1 MFNNII
7 YFIIVL
13 LIFNISYVQ
22 KAGEG
27 SPVFDLALFI
37 LFWMVFA
44 GYCRLGFQRLLYRH
58 ERDPETY
65 LTNTYHRLVLRLSIL
80 AILLFSLNVYML
92 HLKYWLQMIPGM
104 SYFSALQGI
113 VAMAL
118 FLFYLS
124 TIWYFSHPAYN
135 LIFQAGIRRRSFII
149 SNVKFNVPILF
160 PWVILTL
167 AYDLLAFTPWAGPEG
182 FLSQPE
188 GQLVFF
194 AVFLGVLMVFLPAI
208 IQSWWGCRPFKPSDR
223 LEELKEFL
231 RTMGFSYRA
240 LLKWPIF
247 EGRMMTAGIMGII
260 PRYRYILVTDSLMEA
275 LTVHELKA
283 VMAHEVGHSRYR
295 HLIYYIFFFLGFIL
309 LSYGLFDIFFNF
321 LISQPYFMHI
331 LEGGEGGQQASIFYL
346 ALSIPVLLTMLIYFR
361 YVMGFFMRNFER
373 QADLYSAR
381 VMGGPEPV
389 ISALE
394 KIAFLSGRSR
404 NVPSWH
410 HFSIK
415 QRVDCLLKTL
425 KSPEVIRRHNRFI
438 AVSLI
443 VFFTALAGVGYLL
456 NFSPLKQAL
465 NERLIK
471 NTIRQQLNKD
481 PRNILLLQSLAM
493 VYQQMEKYR
502 DAIQTYER
510 LLSYDSSQP
519 VALNNLAWLLVTVP
533 DKSLRDPPRAL
544 DLAKK
549 AVALE
554 RSPVFLDTLA
564 EAYYVNGFAQQA
576 VEIIKEAISLEK
588 GDDAYYKG
596 QLRKF
601 MGGSK
606 GS

>member
-1 MFNNII
+1 
-7 YFIIVL
+7 
-13 LIFNISYVQ
+13 
-22 KAGEG
+22 
-27 SPVFDLALFI
+27 
-37 LFWMVFA
+37 
-44 GYCRLGFQRLLYRH
+44 
-58 ERDPETY
+58 
-65 LTNTYHRLVLRLSIL
+65 
-80 AILLFSLNVYML
+80 
-92 HLKYWLQMIPGM
+92 
-104 SYFSALQGI
+104 
-113 VAMAL
+113 
-118 FLFYLS
+118 
-124 TIWYFSHPAYN
+124 
-135 LIFQAGIRRRSFII
+135 
-149 SNVKFNVPILF
+149 
-160 PWVILTL
+160 
-167 AYDLLAFTPWAGPEG
+167 
-182 FLSQPE
+182 
-188 GQLVFF
+188 
-194 AVFLGVLMVFLPAI
+194 
-208 IQSWWGCRPFKPSDR
+208 
-223 LEELKEFL
+223 
-231 RTMGFSYRA
+231 
-240 LLKWPIF
+240 
-247 EGRMMTAGIMGII
+247 
-260 PRYRYILVTDSLMEA
+260 
-275 LTVHELKA
+275 
-283 VMAHEVGHSRYR
+283 
-295 HLIYYIFFFLGFIL
+295 
-309 LSYGLFDIFFNF
+309 
-321 LISQPYFMHI
+321 
-331 LEGGEGGQQASIFYL
+331 
-346 ALSIPVLLTMLIYFR
+346 
-361 YVMGFFMRNFER
+361 MGFFMRNFER

-381 VMGGPEPV
+381 VMGGPEPA

-601 MGGSK
+601 MGGSR